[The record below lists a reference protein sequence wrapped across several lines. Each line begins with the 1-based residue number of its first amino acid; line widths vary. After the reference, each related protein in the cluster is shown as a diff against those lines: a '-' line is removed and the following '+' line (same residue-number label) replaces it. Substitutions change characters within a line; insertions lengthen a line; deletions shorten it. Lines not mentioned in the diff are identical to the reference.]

1 METWV
6 TMERIEDQRYRV
18 TIHKRPC
25 RHSEPTITQNL
36 QKYDI
41 CEGHKKAQ
49 PDAALHDTDIGHFL
63 AFSSGFGRPYAA
75 TRG

>member
-41 CEGHKKAQ
+41 CEGRKKAQ
-49 PDAALHDTDIGHFL
+49 PDAALHDTDLGPFS
-63 AFSSGFGRPYAA
+63 AFSSGFLSWYAA
-75 TRG
+75 ARG